1 MPETRP
7 DPRPF
12 WRKPRFYRSLLG
24 LALANIVV
32 YGAVTYRLATKQER
46 LAQQQASLSQEIASR
61 QEELSALQEEQER
74 IERNDAVAEKFWSEV
89 VEPLTPGLTDALAE
103 IDRLAQQSNVERGRT
118 SYSQEVLNVDLR
130 EMKVSMP
137 LRGTYFDLVRFIN
150 VLERSDR
157 FFLVREIAL
166 RDANEGQLNLRC
178 NLSFFVKP
186 VETPAVAED
195 TGNRTGRTSNPQAS
209 NPQASNPRT
218 SNQ

>member
-1 MPETRP
+1 MPDMPATRP

-12 WRKPRFYRSLLG
+12 WRKPRFHRSLLG
-24 LALANIVV
+24 LALANIVI

-46 LAQQQASLSQEIASR
+46 LAQQQASLSEEIASR
-61 QEELSALQEEQER
+61 QEELSTLREEQER
-74 IERNDAVAEKFWSEV
+74 IERNDAVAETFWAEV

-103 IDRLAQQSNVERGRT
+103 IDRLARQSNVERGRT
-118 SYSQEVLNVDLR
+118 SYSQNVLDVDLR

-178 NLSFFVKP
+178 DLSFFVKP
-186 VETPAVAED
+186 VETPAVAEN
-195 TGNRTGRTSNPQAS
+195 TGDRARR
-209 NPQASNPRT
+209 ASNPRAT
-218 SNQ
+218 NPRATNQ